1 MKVDWNIAR
10 KIYGVGVPSCL
21 MTAMPSLLVGILN
34 ALLVELHALAVA
46 VFGLYFK
53 LQTFVYMPANG
64 LIQGMRPIVSYNYG
78 ARQKHRMH
86 STIRWSLT
94 LTAAIM
100 ALGTL
105 IAWLL
110 PEQIMALFDAD
121 SAMVAIGVPMLR
133 ITSLGF
139 LVSTFGTVLA
149 GCFEALGKG
158 MQSLAV
164 SLIRQLVVIPP
175 LALVLS
181 RFWEL
186 NGVWASFPVAET
198 LAALAAVVLYRG
210 MMRRIDGTME

>member
-1 MKVDWNIAR
+1 
-10 KIYGVGVPSCL
+10 
-21 MTAMPSLLVGILN
+21 
-34 ALLVELHALAVA
+34 
-46 VFGLYFK
+46 
-53 LQTFVYMPANG
+53 
-64 LIQGMRPIVSYNYG
+64 
-78 ARQKHRMH
+78 MH

-110 PEQIMALFDAD
+110 PEQTMALFDAD

-158 MQSLAV
+158 VQSLVV

-181 RFWEL
+181 HFWEL

-198 LAALAAVVLYRG
+198 LAALAAVVLYRS